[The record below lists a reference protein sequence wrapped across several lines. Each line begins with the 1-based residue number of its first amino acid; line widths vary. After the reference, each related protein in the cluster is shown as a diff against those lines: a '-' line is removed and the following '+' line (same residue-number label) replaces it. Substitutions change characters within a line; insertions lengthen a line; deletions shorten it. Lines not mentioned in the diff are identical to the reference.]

1 MNLQQTTYVLSKI
14 PILGCF
20 MNTLFIFLCHESFI
34 NENHE
39 NDNTQSIDR
48 EINDDI
54 ANSSNVAAQKHFQ
67 QVQHIKGA

>member
-1 MNLQQTTYVLSKI
+1 MNLQQSAYVVSKI
-14 PILGCF
+14 PILGCL
-20 MNTLFIFLCHESFI
+20 MNTLFIFLCHESDI

-39 NDNTQSIDR
+39 NDTQLIDR

-54 ANSSNVAAQKHFQ
+54 ANASNIAAQKHFQ